1 MANESVMQAYTGLVA
16 RCNDFSKGRFIM
28 AGNAIK
34 GILRYL
40 AANPSLMGYV
50 AKCNTGVD
58 YKKEFQAAIVGNSFK
73 LPPSSRGVV
82 ALVTGLLYEFDRG
95 TQSLHKFLK
104 TFFKSDDIDQ
114 SFKMFCNSVIA
125 AYVLAFKNVLDEKED
140 DKQARFGEGDFV
152 VQDIVKENVV
162 PYITSLTEL
171 VVSDERLSD
180 ETKDDYITMLEGL
193 YYAFEIASA
202 KMVKVVWLGL
212 RSVMDGYRSA
222 YSYLDGMQALMQSY
236 ALI

>member
-1 MANESVMQAYTGLVA
+1 MANEGIKQAYTGLVA
-16 RCNDFSKGRFIM
+16 RCNDLAKGRFIM

-34 GILRYL
+34 GLLRYL
-40 AANPSLMGYV
+40 ASNPSLMGYV

-58 YKKEFQAAIVGNSFK
+58 YKQEFQAAVVGNSFK

-104 TFFKSDDIDQ
+104 TFFRSDDIDQ
-114 SFKMFCNSVIA
+114 SFRMFCNSVIT
-125 AYVLAFKNVLDEKED
+125 AYVLAFKNVLDDKEEEKT
-140 DKQARFGEGDFV
+140 ARFGEGDFV

-171 VVSDERLSD
+171 VASDERLSD
-180 ETKDDYITMLEGL
+180 ETRDDYITMLEGL

-212 RSVMDGYRSA
+212 RSVMEGYRNA
-222 YSYLDGMQALMQSY
+222 YSYLDGMQALMQAY

>member
-1 MANESVMQAYTGLVA
+1 MANESLKQAYTGFVS
-16 RCNDFSKGRFIM
+16 RCNDLSKGRFIM

-34 GILRYL
+34 SLLRYL
-40 AANPSLMGYV
+40 ASNPSLMGYI

-58 YKKEFQAAIVGNSFK
+58 YKKEFQAAVVGNSFK

-104 TFFKSDDIDQ
+104 TFFRSDDIDQ
-114 SFKMFCNSVIA
+114 SFKMFCNSVIT
-125 AYVLAFKNVLDEKED
+125 AYVLAFKNVLDEKD
-140 DKQARFGEGDFV
+140 DEKAARFGEGDFV

-180 ETKDDYITMLEGL
+180 ETRDDYVTMLEGL

-202 KMVKVVWLGL
+202 KMDKVVWLGL
-212 RSVMDGYRSA
+212 RSVMEGYRNA
-222 YSYLDGMQALMQSY
+222 YSYLDGMQALMQAY